1 MIRKFKDS
9 DIDEVMHLWLEVNI
23 QTHNFI
29 EEGYWE
35 SNYDKVK
42 QMMPQATIYVYEQ
55 DDHIQ
60 AFIGLMDNYIAG
72 IFVSGKVRSQGIG
85 KQLLAKVK
93 RINNKL
99 TLHVYLN
106 NERAIKFY
114 QRENF
119 KIYKEQIDDETG
131 ETEILMIW
139 ER

>member
-55 DDHIQ
+55 ADHIQ

-93 RINNKL
+93 QINNKL